1 MSPDDLVAIES
12 IRQLKGRYFQL
23 MDQKRWDE
31 WAMVFCEDCTIDS
44 TQDAA
49 PLLHGRQAFLDFLPP
64 LLEGVKTVHHGHTP
78 VIEILGPDRARA
90 TWSMEDMLWFPPG
103 GDRHHLW
110 GVGFYFEQ
118 YRRDPDGEW
127 RILEMK
133 LRRVRVEVDGVEVFA
148 PDTPPRPDDD

>member
-1 MSPDDLVAIES
+1 M
-12 IRQLKGRYFQL
+12 
-23 MDQKRWDE
+23 
-31 WAMVFCEDCTIDS
+31 
-44 TQDAA
+44 
-49 PLLHGRQAFLDFLPP
+49 
-64 LLEGVKTVHHGHTP
+64 KTVHHGHTP